1 MTRRGKW
8 KIFSIFIVTLLMISP
23 FVEAINISQ
32 NFGQK
37 KTDEGYMSLE
47 DLAEEMLSMEDDK
60 IMEFINQ
67 PKLICTRYGTKESN
81 NSYANLY
88 RFVCLLT
95 SKKPVKITFSLG
107 NKNTDFLGF
116 VASDPDSIKVKNNL
130 NDKVVL
136 LASPNQ
142 NYTYRTVFSLIFSTE
157 AKEPKLE
164 FSAKK
169 AKNIYVKNPDEF
181 EQFLGAVH
189 FYETIFLYKKR
200 YEERT
205 GHEAHF
211 NFGFAN
217 LTGENEIVDILNALS
232 QEEIRSLLNKPVYF
246 QVDDEKYKIWSL
258 GDKIKVE
265 KNGRPVGSAT
275 LVMYISPGAP
285 IVEAPAYSE
294 ITPKT
299 PTGAFLYNPSVES
312 LTQSTLEVKE
322 GEKLK
327 EDIQEPEANRVTG
340 LFLKEKLES
349 VWVRFKNIFSHYG
362 YMLIA
367 GIGFKGKSTE
377 KPKIYTFNYGSN
389 LDGEEVVKNI
399 DGLSAN
405 YKKATASGL
414 RREIRSR
421 WNVIPDGNGLVK
433 GTVTDISDI
442 GGNWDKMTEFLK
454 KEGAPGG
461 AYNLYRFT
469 KTKDG
474 WKVEKA
480 LGSVGK
486 IDKWVETDELTGVD
500 FNIEGNQFKTGDQ
513 LLLFK
518 MNPSGKRISKRVEK
532 DALDY
537 YKKCL
542 KQMKKV
548 GYDEDTIIEEF
559 IGSKIDASLMGLNG
573 EVKVSKLVNDNG
585 EVAIAIFLF

>member
-1 MTRRGKW
+1 MTRRDKW
-8 KIFSIFIVTLLMISP
+8 KIFSIFIVMLLMISP

-47 DLAEEMLSMEDDK
+47 DLAEEMLSMEDGK
-60 IMEFINQ
+60 IMEFMNQ

-107 NKNTDFLGF
+107 NKDTDFLGF
-116 VASDPDSIKVKNNL
+116 VASDPDSIKMKNNL

-142 NYTYRTVFSLIFSTE
+142 NYTYRTVFSLMFSTE

-164 FSAKK
+164 FNAKK

-340 LFLKEKLES
+340 LFLKEKLGAILE
-349 VWVRFKNIFSHYG
+349 WFKNIFAPKEKEIDLHEPKLVSLSIYPTSVVQWHKLPPSVLYELESKMKYYSEHPKEIPINKELDLGEG
-362 YMLIA
+362 YSIKFLTESEIEEV
-367 GIGFKGKSTE
+367 GPTGYIWFWHRKNKIPTFVQINGPIDLTFYEPRIEIQLSYPVLKNLGLTE
-377 KPKIYTFNYGSN
+377 KEAY
-389 LDGEEVVKNI
+389 
-399 DGLSAN
+399 
-405 YKKATASGL
+405 
-414 RREIRSR
+414 EI
-421 WNVIPDGNGLVK
+421 
-433 GTVTDISDI
+433 I
-442 GGNWDKMTEFLK
+442 G
-454 KEGAPGG
+454 
-461 AYNLYRFT
+461 
-469 KTKDG
+469 TKDY
-474 WKVEKA
+474 VRIPIHPNT
-480 LGSVGK
+480 GK
-486 IDKWVETDELTGVD
+486 ITIGKHAFSLDDLIFDKNKIT
-500 FNIEGNQFKTGDQ
+500 
-513 LLLFK
+513 
-518 MNPSGKRISKRVEK
+518 IS
-532 DALDY
+532 
-537 YKKCL
+537 
-542 KQMKKV
+542 
-548 GYDEDTIIEEF
+548 
-559 IGSKIDASLMGLNG
+559 
-573 EVKVSKLVNDNG
+573 
-585 EVAIAIFLF
+585 